1 MALVIGGLS
10 LALAFAIAVVV
21 VRGLRRSRKVDN
33 APRTVEHQNN
43 GSRQVATSFDPKAEE
58 DERFKAQE
66 RARHR
71 TEEEARLAAEQE
83 TRRRTEEE
91 AHRRANEEARLA
103 AEQETQR
110 RAKEDDRL
118 AAERE
123 AHRNVQEKARL
134 ATEQETQRMAEEEA
148 RLRAEEE
155 VRLAAAQE
163 TQRRAEEEA
172 RAATAQKGRQAHEE
186 KQTPTGSIGPA
197 TPLRAAREYRPMAR
211 LPAEPREPAP
221 ASAECESRDRA
232 TSLEVRLVFERAG
245 FCRVS
250 LLPRRAA
257 GMPVELAVRG
267 SGDPPELLAL
277 QEEWYQDIVLSNLGN
292 LLREGIEWVGSLPEG
307 HQVRLSLSGRELYVL
322 AGHSELYGFVST
334 PRLILG
340 EEHVVLCVA
349 ERLSEVRAAIAQAG
363 STEPTLLSSGSGVPA
378 GWTGLRGVVPR
389 TPIAPSPT
397 GDILD
402 ALRLL
407 ADVKIA
413 LEGGIRIDRQT
424 WLSGFPPTIRLRGD
438 ASAIGTVI
446 IDGRDAT
453 VSPDSSYVVPGW
465 DSLGGHSVWCTS
477 ESRTYEIRSG
487 AEDWESWDAYNWS
500 AWRSRRQRHA
510 VASGAICGVLVRP

>member
-1 MALVIGGLS
+1 
-10 LALAFAIAVVV
+10 
-21 VRGLRRSRKVDN
+21 
-33 APRTVEHQNN
+33 
-43 GSRQVATSFDPKAEE
+43 
-58 DERFKAQE
+58 
-66 RARHR
+66 
-71 TEEEARLAAEQE
+71 
-83 TRRRTEEE
+83 
-91 AHRRANEEARLA
+91 
-103 AEQETQR
+103 
-110 RAKEDDRL
+110 
-118 AAERE
+118 
-123 AHRNVQEKARL
+123 
-134 ATEQETQRMAEEEA
+134 
-148 RLRAEEE
+148 
-155 VRLAAAQE
+155 
-163 TQRRAEEEA
+163 
-172 RAATAQKGRQAHEE
+172 
-186 KQTPTGSIGPA
+186 
-197 TPLRAAREYRPMAR
+197 MAR

-221 ASAECESRDRA
+221 ASAERESRDRA

-402 ALRLL
+402 ALRPL

-510 VASGAICGVLVRP
+510 VASGAICGVLVRPSRVAQSDGRAIVVPASNPVLIGAAPGEIEICTPRSDVRAGFCVGFPWFEPVWAIPAIVRRRDNRTARVLLIGPQRPVAEDERQASMHAAGRSLFHSGRSRRGNAWCAAIITARRKGLETEPTGAEIAALWRTYERRAKTFRRS